1 VPHRSAGPW
10 RTWTATARW
19 ICCSTSRRRNSTLY
33 PDSTKATLTE
43 DGLANVVLTSPDIGG
58 MAVVTARAADADGQ
72 TEIGFEVMASENRI
86 YLPLICKE

>member
-1 VPHRSAGPW
+1 
-10 RTWTATARW
+10 
-19 ICCSTSRRRNSTLY
+19 
-33 PDSTKATLTE
+33 
-43 DGLANVVLTSPDIGG
+43 